1 MSLTFAAL
9 KLHDA
14 LLAALNEAGYT
25 EPTPVQAQAIPI
37 ALEGKDLMASAQ
49 TGTGKTAAFILPA
62 LHRITKTPGGPGK
75 GPRILVLT
83 PTRELARQVESAARV
98 YGARLR
104 IRTASILGGMNY
116 QQQARQLQRPVDVM
130 VATPGRLLD
139 LMNRG
144 TITLDRV
151 EVLVLDEADRML
163 DLGFIDDVELIAEQA
178 PAERQ
183 TLLFSATLENRIAT
197 LAARV
202 MRDPE
207 RLQISSQ
214 TAKHENIEQSL
225 YFCDDMAHK
234 KAILLKLLAD
244 PSVNQSVV
252 FTATRR
258 DAEELSIELAN
269 FGIQSAALHGD
280 MKQPARNRTLRALKD
295 GGVRCLVATDVAARG
310 IDVVGITHVFNF
322 DLPMVLED
330 YVHRIGRTGRA
341 GRSGT
346 AISLVNRRDRGKL
359 QRLAAYT
366 GNAIPEMTIPGMEP
380 RPAPKYR
387 DNGGSGAGRPA
398 GRGAPRRDG
407 GGGGRDFNRGSSNDR
422 PAYSN
427 DRPARSG
434 EGFAPRSNDRPR
446 GDRPAYS
453 NDRPARSN
461 DRPSFSNDR
470 PAYGQGR
477 PAYSNDRPARSGEG
491 FAPRANDR
499 PRGDRPAYNNDRP
512 AYSND
517 RPARSGEGFAPRA
530 DRPAYSNDRPRTDRG
545 GYRDRAAAPA
555 GGAPRR
561 EGGDAES
568 IGNRAG
574 VATHERSAFDR
585 KALRTDRPAFSRG
598 GERRPAGGDFRA
610 RSASDAPRR
619 SYNDSPADG
628 ANASRPQPQV
638 RVIRSRDSR
647 VGAASTAGF
656 DDKQ

>member
-1 MSLTFAAL
+1 VSLTFAAL

-202 MRDPE
+202 MNNPE

-258 DAEELSIELAN
+258 DSEELSIELAN

-407 GGGGRDFNRGSSNDR
+407 GGGGRDFNRGSSND
-422 PAYSN
+422 
-427 DRPARSG
+427 
-434 EGFAPRSNDRPR
+434 
-446 GDRPAYS
+446 
-453 NDRPARSN
+453 
-461 DRPSFSNDR
+461 
-470 PAYGQGR
+470 R

>member
-202 MRDPE
+202 MNNPE

-258 DAEELSIELAN
+258 DSEELSIELAN
-269 FGIQSAALHGD
+269 FGIQAAALHGD

-434 EGFAPRSNDRPR
+434 EGFAPRANDRPR
-446 GDRPAYS
+446 GDRPAYN
-453 NDRPARSN
+453 ND
-461 DRPSFSNDR
+461 
-470 PAYGQGR
+470 R

-491 FAPRANDR
+491 FAPRADR

>member
-37 ALEGKDLMASAQ
+37 ALAGKDLMASAQ

-62 LHRITKTPGGPGK
+62 LHRITQTPGGPGK

-83 PTRELARQVESAARV
+83 PTRELARQVETAARV

-178 PAERQ
+178 PVERQ

-202 MRDPE
+202 MRNPE

-225 YFCDDMAHK
+225 YFCDDIAHK
-234 KAILLKLLAD
+234 KAILLKLLAN
-244 PSVNQSVV
+244 PEVNQSVV

-269 FGIQSAALHGD
+269 FGIQTAALHGD

-310 IDVVGITHVFNF
+310 IDVAGITHVFNF

-341 GRSGT
+341 GRTGT

-359 QRLAAYT
+359 QRLAGYT

-398 GRGAPRRDG
+398 GRGAPRREG
-407 GGGGRDFNRGSSNDR
+407 GDFNRDSRGPSRDSGR
-422 PAYSN
+422 PSYSN
-427 DRPARSG
+427 
-434 EGFAPRSNDRPR
+434 
-446 GDRPAYS
+446 DRPAYS

-461 DRPSFSNDR
+461 DRP
-470 PAYGQGR
+470 
-477 PAYSNDRPARSGEG
+477 AYSNDRPAFIS
-491 FAPRANDR
+491 DR
-499 PRGDRPAYNNDRP
+499 PARPAYSNDRPAYNNDRP
-512 AYSND
+512 ARSND
-517 RPARSGEGFAPRA
+517 RPAYSGDRPARSNEGFAPRGDRPA
-530 DRPAYSNDRPRTDRG
+530 RPAYSNDRPAFASDRPRSG
-545 GYRDRAAAPA
+545 GFRDRAAAPA
-555 GGAPRR
+555 GGARR
-561 EGGDAES
+561 EYTPGGGDSES

-598 GERRPAGGDFRA
+598 GERRSAGGDFRA
-610 RSASDAPRR
+610 RSNDAPRR
-619 SYNDSPADG
+619 SYNDADG
-628 ANASRPQPQV
+628 ASANRPQPQV

-656 DDKQ
+656 DDKR

>member
-62 LHRITKTPGGPGK
+62 LHRITQTPGGPGK

-83 PTRELARQVESAARV
+83 PTRELARQVESAARI

-104 IRTASILGGMNY
+104 VRTASILGGMNY

-144 TITLDRV
+144 QIKLDRV

-197 LAARV
+197 LAERV
-202 MRDPE
+202 MRNPE
-207 RLQISSQ
+207 RLQISAQ
-214 TAKHENIEQSL
+214 TAKHENISQSL

-234 KAILLKLLAD
+234 KAILLKLLD
-244 PSVNQSVV
+244 TPDVNQSVV

-269 FGIQSAALHGD
+269 YGLQTAALHGD

-310 IDVVGITHVFNF
+310 IDVAGITHVFNF

-341 GRSGT
+341 GRTGT

-366 GNAIPEMTIPGMEP
+366 GNAIPEATIPGMEP

-387 DNGGSGAGRPA
+387 DNGGGRPA
-398 GRGAPRRDG
+398 GRGAPRREH
-407 GGGGRDFNRGSSNDR
+407 GGGRDFNRDSRGPSRD
-422 PAYSN
+422 
-427 DRPARSG
+427 SG
-434 EGFAPRSNDRPR
+434 
-446 GDRPAYS
+446 RPAYS

-461 DRPSFSNDR
+461 DRPAYNSDR
-470 PAYGQGR
+470 PAR
-477 PAYSNDRPARSGEG
+477 PAYSN
-491 FAPRANDR
+491 
-499 PRGDRPAYNNDRP
+499 DRPAYNNDRP
-512 AYSND
+512 ARSND
-517 RPARSGEGFAPRA
+517 GFAPRGDRPRS
-530 DRPAYSNDRPRTDRG
+530 DRPAYANDRPRSDRG
-545 GYRDRAAAPA
+545 GFRDRAAAP
-555 GGAPRR
+555 RR
-561 EGGDAES
+561 DGPSGDAES

-585 KALRTDRPAFSRG
+585 KAFRNDRPGFSRG
-598 GERRPAGGDFRA
+598 GDRRPAGGDFRA
-610 RSASDAPRR
+610 RSNDAPRR
-619 SYNDSPADG
+619 SYNDAPGDG
-628 ANASRPQPQV
+628 ASASRPQPQV

-647 VGAASTAGF
+647 VGAASTAAY
-656 DDKQ
+656 DDKR

>member
-83 PTRELARQVESAARV
+83 PTRELARQVETQARI

-104 IRTASILGGMNY
+104 VRTASILGGMNY

-202 MRDPE
+202 MNNPE

-225 YFCDDMAHK
+225 YFCDDMTHK

-244 PSVNQSVV
+244 PAVNQSVV

-366 GNAIPEMTIPGMEP
+366 GNAIPEVTIPGMEP

-407 GGGGRDFNRGSSNDR
+407 GGRDFNRGSSNER
-422 PAYSN
+422 PAY
-427 DRPARSG
+427 G
-434 EGFAPRSNDRPR
+434 NDRPR

-499 PRGDRPAYNNDRP
+499 PRGDRPAYSNDRP

-517 RPARSGEGFAPRA
+517 RPRS
-530 DRPAYSNDRPRTDRG
+530 DRG
-545 GYRDRAAAPA
+545 GFRDRAAAP
-555 GGAPRR
+555 RR
-561 EGGDAES
+561 DGPSGDAES

-610 RSASDAPRR
+610 RSNDAPRR

-628 ANASRPQPQV
+628 TSANRPQPQV

-656 DDKQ
+656 DDKR

>member
-202 MRDPE
+202 MNNPE

-258 DAEELSIELAN
+258 DSEELSIELAN
-269 FGIQSAALHGD
+269 FGIQAAALHGD

-407 GGGGRDFNRGSSNDR
+407 GGGGRDFNRGSSND
-422 PAYSN
+422 
-427 DRPARSG
+427 
-434 EGFAPRSNDRPR
+434 
-446 GDRPAYS
+446 
-453 NDRPARSN
+453 
-461 DRPSFSNDR
+461 
-470 PAYGQGR
+470 R

>member
-453 NDRPARSN
+453 NDRPA
-461 DRPSFSNDR
+461 
-470 PAYGQGR
+470 
-477 PAYSNDRPARSGEG
+477 
-491 FAPRANDR
+491 
-499 PRGDRPAYNNDRP
+499 
-512 AYSND
+512 YSND

>member
-37 ALEGKDLMASAQ
+37 ALAGKDLMASAQ

-62 LHRITKTPGGPGK
+62 LHRITQTPGGPGK

-83 PTRELARQVESAARV
+83 PTRELARQVESAARI

-144 TITLDRV
+144 QIMLDRV

-225 YFCDDMAHK
+225 YFCDDIAHK
-234 KAILLKLLAD
+234 KAILLKLLAKTE
-244 PSVNQSVV
+244 VNQSIV

-269 FGIQSAALHGD
+269 YGIQSAALHGD

-310 IDVVGITHVFNF
+310 IDVAGITHVFNF

-341 GRSGT
+341 GRTGT

-366 GNAIPEMTIPGMEP
+366 GNAIPEMTIDGMEP

-387 DNGGSGAGRPA
+387 DNGPSAGRPAGA

-407 GGGGRDFNRGSSNDR
+407 PR

-427 DRPARSG
+427 
-434 EGFAPRSNDRPR
+434 
-446 GDRPAYS
+446 DRPAYS

-461 DRPSFSNDR
+461 DRPAYSNDRPANNSDRPNFSNDR

-477 PAYSNDRPARSGEG
+477 PAYSNDRPARS
-491 FAPRANDR
+491 NDSA
-499 PRGDRPAYNNDRP
+499 PRGDRPRSDRP

-517 RPARSGEGFAPRA
+517 RPAFNS
-530 DRPAYSNDRPRTDRG
+530 DRGSDRG
-545 GYRDRAAAPA
+545 GYRDRAA
-555 GGAPRR
+555 
-561 EGGDAES
+561 
-568 IGNRAG
+568 
-574 VATHERSAFDR
+574 
-585 KALRTDRPAFSRG
+585 
-598 GERRPAGGDFRA
+598 
-610 RSASDAPRR
+610 
-619 SYNDSPADG
+619 
-628 ANASRPQPQV
+628 
-638 RVIRSRDSR
+638 
-647 VGAASTAGF
+647 
-656 DDKQ
+656 